1 MFFAGDLPDVRPMM
15 RVDLAAAAA
24 ATLADLLEERS
35 HRQLL
40 LDGLD
45 LIDQGIIVMDGDL
58 KVVAASRGLFKLFGF
73 PLEMSV
79 VGTPYADFVRF
90 NAERGE
96 YGEGDVEEIVAEQV
110 QLARQFKPYDIERIR
125 PNGTIIAIRHSPV
138 RRGGWVTTFTDI
150 TQQRA
155 HERLIRQRNEELD
168 RRVRERTAE
177 LEAAYAE
184 QKRLEAVLVHAQKM
198 EAVGQLTGGLAHDFN
213 NLLTIVISNLDMIRD
228 RAAKAGHLEFVQPAL
243 DAARKGAGITR
254 RLLAF
259 ARRQSLEPRIVEVN
273 SLITSLLS
281 LSRHSLPST
290 IHMSTQPAPFDLHTR
305 VDPEQ
310 LEHAFLNLVLNAR
323 DAMPEGG
330 SLVVDTGSRLIH
342 QSEAAELEVTPAR
355 YVEIRVRDTG
365 KGMDQATLSRV
376 FEPFFTTKQFG
387 GGSGLGLSVVY
398 GFVKQSGGAVHISS
412 TPGGGTTVTLLLP
425 ASPAPSRPDT
435 HKSQGARQ
443 GVALQGARQ
452 ILEGARQI
460 LRGARQSVG
469 SPRLVLLVEDDAE
482 VRTVMRRQLTD
493 IGHKVIEAR
502 AGDEALAIIDN
513 VPGLSVLVSD
523 IVMPGAMDGRR
534 LADLAKQRRPELLVV
549 LVTGYAEGLE
559 VKGGQR
565 PPFTV
570 LRKPCTKE
578 ELAAAIETAPQ

>member
-1 MFFAGDLPDVRPMM
+1 MM

-24 ATLADLLEERS
+24 TTLADLLEERS

-90 NAERGE
+90 SAERGE
-96 YGEGDVEEIVAEQV
+96 YGEGDVEEIVAEHV
-110 QLARQFKPYDIERIR
+110 QLARQFKPYDIERVR

-177 LEAAYAE
+177 LEAAIAE

-198 EAVGQLTGGLAHDFN
+198 EAVGELTGGLAHDFN
-213 NLLTIVISNLDMIRD
+213 NLLTIVISNLDMICD
-228 RAAKAGHLEFVQPAL
+228 RAAKAGLLEFVQPAL

-259 ARRQSLEPRIVEVN
+259 ARRQRLEPRIVEVN
-273 SLITSLLS
+273 SLVASLLS

-330 SLVVDTGSRLIH
+330 SLVVDTASRLIH
-342 QSEAAELEVTPAR
+342 QSEAAELELAPGR

-365 KGMDQATLSRV
+365 KGMDQATLLRV

-387 GGSGLGLSVVY
+387 GGSGLGLSLVY

-412 TPGGGTTVTLLLP
+412 TPGKGTTVTLLLP

-435 HKSQGARQ
+435 HKLQSARQ
-443 GVALQGARQ
+443 G
-452 ILEGARQI
+452 
-460 LRGARQSVG
+460 VG
-469 SPRLVLLVEDDAE
+469 SPRLVLLVEDDAD

-502 AGDEALAIIDN
+502 AGDEALAIIDS
-513 VPGLSVLVSD
+513 VAGLSVLVSD

-534 LADLAKQRRPELLVV
+534 LADLARQRRPELRVV

-559 VKGGQR
+559 VQGGEP